1 MTTKDLLRILWQID
15 GVTRYNTLIYWLQKL
30 PLIGRRIPQACYRL
44 KRRKSVFNRDSW
56 SNISLFYSSANGSIC
71 GYLLYLGS
79 YCEGLV

>member
-44 KRRKSVFNRDSW
+44 KEGKVFP
-56 SNISLFYSSANGSIC
+56 Y
-71 GYLLYLGS
+71 
-79 YCEGLV
+79 